1 MQQSKRYERLLG
13 RNNEDENA
21 EGGVHLPYDSGGHGD
36 GKTLGRLL
44 PTPREVSADCGMC
57 WCAPVTERETVA
69 HIAEQNAIEI
79 EGVYEL
85 ML

>member
-1 MQQSKRYERLLG
+1 MREKKLYLIITFHTTAAAMAMEKRCRQAG
-13 RNNEDENA
+13 A
-21 EGGVHLPYDSGGHGD
+21 P
-36 GKTLGRLL
+36 GRLL

-57 WCAPVTERETVA
+57 WCAPVTEREAVA

>member
-1 MQQSKRYERLLG
+1 MKTKMQKVVFTFHTTAAAMAMEKRCRQAG
-13 RNNEDENA
+13 A
-21 EGGVHLPYDSGGHGD
+21 P
-36 GKTLGRLL
+36 GRLL

>member
-1 MQQSKRYERLLG
+1 MKTKMPKVVFTFHTTAAAMAMEKRCRQAG
-13 RNNEDENA
+13 A
-21 EGGVHLPYDSGGHGD
+21 P
-36 GKTLGRLL
+36 GRLL
-44 PTPREVSADCGMC
+44 PTPREVSADC
-57 WCAPVTERETVA
+57 APVTEREAVA